1 MSTFKQCIS
10 LLLALCLALSVVP
23 VTAHAATA
31 CGTCGDNLTWTLNDD
46 GVLSISGEG
55 PMDDYFNIVGYNY
68 SDPPWYSSGNAVKTI
83 SISDGVTHIGT
94 RAFYNCK
101 NLTSVNI
108 PDSVVSIGSGVFL
121 FCHKLP
127 CITIPDSVKSIG
139 GGLFDYC
146 YQLKSAGPI
155 GGGYDIEFG
164 WTEAIPDFAFSGCE
178 YLTHITLPDS
188 ITSIGDRA
196 FYECKKLTSVV
207 LPDGVTTIGGHAF
220 YYCNNLTNL
229 VIPDS
234 VVSIGSYAFD
244 RCWSLK
250 TIKVPPNLTCIENGV
265 YSYCSG
271 LSSITI
277 PDNVREIGV
286 SAFGDCTGLKKV
298 VVGSSVELISWGA
311 FSGCKN
317 LNEIVFQGDAPTFEE
332 GGVYADP
339 VFLGVKATAYYPADN
354 PTWTA
359 DVMQNYGGNITWKPI
374 NVEITTSIHN
384 YSADDLILIYPV
396 DPESILNLWTTLSDV
411 TVSSTL
417 GESVPPKGGFFI
429 HRADASAQEM
439 ILSKDGYRDYILPAE
454 VTRTM
459 RGKKGVAY
467 TLTAHMQKDQKD
479 GKPYI
484 STVFGRESSL
494 EKTYTDLWSNPL
506 VVKENTGCDVIVT
519 AVGFGELD
527 VTYYLAQ
534 DSKRK
539 VSSSTGVFTNELLY
553 TVFDD
558 TSTVYAY
565 AVGSDGRMT
574 EPLAIKINREAEFDL
589 EKELGL
595 DSEISLLG
603 KDFFKI
609 KISDDIPVLGGME
622 LDMSAFTVPVGVSV
636 VGDEIKISLGV
647 DLFSSTDSDE
657 GYKWKTFKDMVVTDD
672 DIDLK
677 KIETFC
683 NVYDLA
689 QGHSW
694 KKTNTTN
701 KFNVNVLGFVEGK
714 WINGE
719 FVIKE
724 GEINL
729 GGNFKFQY
737 NAQGAVWVVPVYGS
751 VETGADFSV
760 GGKVNRFLPDRDIPF
775 EFTML
780 LDVTPKLAGKAGAG
794 IKGAASAGLYAE
806 GKLPLMIAFQEEHFT
821 LDVDG
826 EIGVEGELFLLHG
839 KKALLEGDTN
849 LIDWYYGTSDSPSA
863 ESRVPE
869 QNQTTTMVVSRDYA
883 ENTSAWLGDRGPA
896 LSIHSVGTKT
906 VAARG
911 ITFREL
917 QNSIFSNSQP
927 QLVTVG
933 DQMLLVWVQD
943 DASRDTYNRMRLVY
957 SVYDPMGDSW
967 SEPQPVW
974 DDGHN
979 DGYPKLVSD
988 GSQAYVLWQKVNTTL
1003 TAENTTDIDATIENS
1018 ELCLARF
1025 DVDTGVFDDAQL
1037 LTDNDL
1043 YEYAHNVVVENGEP
1057 AVYWAVAEGNAMNTS
1072 GSNALYRWLDGIVSV
1087 LAQNLNYVLSIDAC
1101 DGDVTYVADIDGDL
1115 SSTEDVTVTT
1125 ISDSGTEVFDNSE
1138 LGSAVMYAGYAPLD
1152 GESVLLLSDMRNIY
1166 YNYNGE
1172 VKSVLEESRTIDGNL
1187 NIVETDQGT
1196 TIIWTETVDGWN
1208 EIYAVRYENGEWSAP
1223 VMISESGKLLTK
1235 INATGY
1241 DGKLF
1246 GVCNANAVTYD
1257 EASGEY
1263 VTGETDMILFQTDD
1277 FSDIALAN
1285 YMNINENTLEAGVET
1300 SFNVTV
1306 YNNGI
1311 NFVDEVTFTVTDTL
1325 GTESVQTVAVAIPS
1339 GSSETVMLTYLVP
1352 DGYTTT
1358 TMTVTADIANDDVKE
1373 PDNILSRKIGNPDLA
1388 VTETAVEVLS
1398 DGYKITAIVE
1408 NGSLVNAENVTLS
1421 VFADEECTEL
1431 LRSKTIGAI
1440 SRENYA
1446 LGEILVK
1453 EDALYYA
1460 ENGTAK
1466 FYLKL
1471 AAGGDD
1477 ASAADNI
1484 LCVVVSEAAKTVCM
1498 HPVTELVASLEPT
1511 CTEPGYETHEICA
1524 ACGEAIGE
1532 ITAIPARGH
1541 SYTSLVTQ
1549 PTCTEQGYTTYTCFC
1564 GASYIDDY
1572 VDAMGHEWIDLVCA
1586 NCGALEY
1593 PVLELETDLVI
1604 ACAGNDYTYVV
1615 FTPNVSGNY
1624 MFYSVNSGNTKGAL
1638 FTSNM
1643 ERLAYNDDCCYGHN
1657 FHNSFSFCI
1666 EQALEAGQ
1674 TYILGGCFYSGAAGY
1689 ISVRV
1694 DHVHDYKSTITKE
1707 ATCTE
1712 DGETTYICT
1721 FCGDTYTVS
1730 IPGGHNYGGD
1740 GICVN
1745 CGETYV
1751 YPILELETD
1760 LVISCSGS
1768 NYTFVKFTPVEDGC
1782 YVFYSVNSGDT
1793 TAALYNMDLTEL
1805 EYNDDCSQGHDFHGS
1820 YSFCITQNL
1829 EGGQTYILGTRFYS
1843 GKTDDMTIRVDH
1855 ANTFTDVA
1863 SGTFY
1868 YDPVMWAIEN
1878 GITNGTSATTFGPN
1892 DQCMRAHVVTFLWR
1906 AVGCPEPTRTDNP
1919 FVDVPENA
1927 FYYKP
1932 VLWALENG
1940 ITSGM
1945 DATHFGPTAYCNRAQ
1960 VVTFLYRTMDSPE
1973 LESAENPFTDVAKG
1987 SFYEKP
1993 VLWAV
1998 QNGITNGLS
2007 TTAFGPNAICNRAQ
2021 IVTFLYR
2028 AFVD

>member
-1 MSTFKQCIS
+1 MVYDVYSSYVVITDYTGSANNVVIPAEIEGLPVTRLGDHAFTSCSGLTSISIPDSVTRIGHATFSCCSSMTSISIPNSVTKIGTAAFFRCNKLTSINVDEDNSTFCS
-10 LLLALCLALSVVP
+10 
-23 VTAHAATA
+23 
-31 CGTCGDNLTWTLNDD
+31 WD
-46 GVLSISGEG
+46 GVLYNKGMTTLYCCPSGRSGSFVIPSGVVSIGTSAFEYCSSLTSISIPSSVTSIGYSAFSNCDSLTSINV
-55 PMDDYFNIVGYNY
+55 PSSVTNIDDHAFFGCTNLTNISFLGSV
-68 SDPPWYSSGNAVKTI
+68 T
-83 SISDGVTHIGT
+83 SINDYTFAHCS
-94 RAFYNCK
+94 
-101 NLTSVNI
+101 NLTSISIPSSVTSINTWAFTGCSNLKTVSIPNSVSSIGHSAFAYCSKLTSINI
-108 PDSVVSIGSGVFL
+108 PDSVTIIGNSVFADCSSL
-121 FCHKLP
+121 TNIH
-127 CITIPDSVKSIG
+127 IPDSVTSLG
-139 GGLFDYC
+139 DGVF
-146 YQLKSAGPI
+146 
-155 GGGYDIEFG
+155 
-164 WTEAIPDFAFSGCE
+164 WGCSS
-178 YLTHITLPDS
+178 L
-188 ITSIGDRA
+188 TSISIPRCVNRIGDYVFDSCSSLISISIPAGVTRIGRCA
-196 FYECKKLTSVV
+196 FNSCTSLAKVLFVGDVPSIASDTFKSVV
-207 LPDGVTTIGGHAF
+207 
-220 YYCNNLTNL
+220 
-229 VIPDS
+229 
-234 VVSIGSYAFD
+234 
-244 RCWSLK
+244 
-250 TIKVPPNLTCIENGV
+250 
-265 YSYCSG
+265 
-271 LSSITI
+271 
-277 PDNVREIGV
+277 
-286 SAFGDCTGLKKV
+286 
-298 VVGSSVELISWGA
+298 
-311 FSGCKN
+311 
-317 LNEIVFQGDAPTFEE
+317 
-332 GGVYADP
+332 
-339 VFLGVKATAYYPADN
+339 ATAYYPANN
-354 PTWTA
+354 PTWTV
-359 DVMQNYGGNITWKPI
+359 DKLQNYGGTITWVPYYPK
-374 NVEITTSIHN
+374 VEITTSLYN
-384 YSADDLILIYPV
+384 YSDDDIIRIRPSEL
-396 DPESILNLWTTLSDV
+396 DTLRTLFTPLSGV
-411 TVSSTL
+411 TVSSSI
-417 GESVPPKGGFFI
+417 GEINPTEGEYII
-429 HRADASAQEM
+429 HRADACAQEM

-459 RGKKGVAY
+459 RGKEGTAY
-467 TLTAHMQKDQKD
+467 KLTAYMQKDTKD

-484 STVFGRESSL
+484 STVFGRESDD
-494 EKTYTDLWSNPL
+494 EKPYTELRSNPL
-506 VVKENTGCDVIVT
+506 VIKENTGCDVIVT
-519 AVGFGELD
+519 AVGFGEQD

-539 VSSSTGVFTNELLY
+539 VSTTTGVFTNELLY

-574 EPLAIKINREAEFDL
+574 EPFEIKINREAEFDL
-589 EKELGL
+589 EKELGF

-609 KISDDIPVLGGME
+609 KISDDIPVLGGIE
-622 LDMSAFTVPVGVSV
+622 LDMSAFTIPVGVSV
-636 VGDEIKISLGV
+636 EGDEMKISLGV
-647 DLFSSTDSDE
+647 DLFSSTESDE
-657 GYKWKTFKDMVVTDD
+657 GYKWKTFKDLVIKHEEDNTE
-672 DIDLK
+672 DIDAFFK
-677 KIETFC
+677 D
-683 NVYDLA
+683 YDNNY
-689 QGHSW
+689 GKNW
-694 KKTNTTN
+694 KKSKKAN

-714 WINGE
+714 WIDGE

-724 GEINL
+724 GKINL
-729 GGNFKFQY
+729 GGSFKLQY

-751 VETGADFSV
+751 VEAGADFSV

-780 LDVTPKLAGKAGAG
+780 LDVAPKLAGKAGAG

-863 ESRVPE
+863 ISHIPE
-869 QNQTTTMVVSRDYA
+869 QNQITTMVVSRDYA
-883 ENTSAWLGDRGPA
+883 ENTSAWLGNRGPA
-896 LSIHSVGTKT
+896 LSIQSMGTKT
-906 VAARG
+906 TATRG
-911 ITFREL
+911 VTFREL

-1057 AVYWAVAEGNAMNTS
+1057 VVYWAVAEGNAMNTS
-1072 GSNALYRWLDGIVSV
+1072 GSNALYRWLDGIASV

-1339 GSSETVMLTYLVP
+1339 GSSETVMLTYMVP

-1358 TMTVTADIANDDVKE
+1358 TMTVTADIANADVDE
-1373 PDNILSRKIGNPDLA
+1373 SDNSLSRTIGNPDLTM
-1388 VTETAVEVLS
+1388 TETAIEVLNG
-1398 DGYKITAIVE
+1398 GYKITAVVE
-1408 NGSLVNAENVTLS
+1408 NGSLVDAENVTLS
-1421 VFADEECTEL
+1421 AFADEANTEF
-1431 LRSKTIGAI
+1431 LRSETIGTI

-1446 LGEILVK
+1446 IAEILVK
-1453 EDALYYA
+1453 EEALNFT

-1466 FYLKL
+1466 LYLKL
-1471 AAGGDD
+1471 D
-1477 ASAADNI
+1477 ADGEEASGADNA
-1484 LCVVVSEAAKTVCM
+1484 LCIVVSKMAETVCM
-1498 HPVTELVASLEPT
+1498 HPVTEQIAGLEPT
-1511 CTEPGYETHEICA
+1511 CTEPGYEAYEICA
-1524 ACGEAIGE
+1524 ACGVVIGE
-1532 ITAIPARGH
+1532 ITAIHALGH
-1541 SYTSLVTQ
+1541 SHTALVTQ
-1549 PTCTEQGYTTYTCFC
+1549 PSCTERGYTTYTCSC
-1564 GASYIDDY
+1564 GDSYIADY
-1572 VDAMGHEWIDLVCA
+1572 VDELGHDMGSW
-1586 NCGALEY
+1586 
-1593 PVLELETDLVI
+1593 ETTV
-1604 ACAGNDYTYVV
+1604 
-1615 FTPNVSGNY
+1615 P
-1624 MFYSVNSGNTKGAL
+1624 
-1638 FTSNM
+1638 
-1643 ERLAYNDDCCYGHN
+1643 
-1657 FHNSFSFCI
+1657 
-1666 EQALEAGQ
+1666 
-1674 TYILGGCFYSGAAGY
+1674 
-1689 ISVRV
+1689 
-1694 DHVHDYKSTITKE
+1694 

-1712 DGETTYICT
+1712 DGEEQRTCSRCDHSESRVIEAVGHHWDKGVVTREPTEDTEGERLYTCTACGATRTESIPVIGHEHRYEAVVTAPTCTERGYTTYTCK
-1721 FCGDTYTVS
+1721 
-1730 IPGGHNYGGD
+1730 
-1740 GICVN
+1740 
-1745 CGETYV
+1745 CGESYV
-1751 YPILELETD
+1751 ADYVDAPGHSFSNWT
-1760 LVISCSGS
+1760 VIQEPT
-1768 NYTFVKFTPVEDGC
+1768 NTEDGLEERSC
-1782 YVFYSVNSGDT
+1782 TRCGH
-1793 TAALYNMDLTEL
+1793 TEQRSITKL
-1805 EYNDDCSQGHDFHGS
+1805 ENPFSDVVPGS
-1820 YSFCITQNL
+1820 
-1829 EGGQTYILGTRFYS
+1829 
-1843 GKTDDMTIRVDH
+1843 
-1855 ANTFTDVA
+1855 
-1863 SGTFY
+1863 FY
-1868 YDPVMWAIEN
+1868 YEPVMWAIEN

-1892 DQCMRAHVVTFLWR
+1892 DQCMRAQVVTFLWR
-1906 AVGCPEPTRTDNP
+1906 AVGSPEPTKWDNP
-1919 FVDVPENA
+1919 FVDVKPSD

-1945 DATHFGPTAYCNRAQ
+1945 DATHFGSTAYCNRAQ
-1960 VVTFLYRTMDSPE
+1960 VVTFLYRTMGSPE
-1973 LESAENPFTDVAKG
+1973 LESVENPFTDVAKG

-2007 TTAFGPNAICNRAQ
+2007 ATTFGPNTICNRAQ